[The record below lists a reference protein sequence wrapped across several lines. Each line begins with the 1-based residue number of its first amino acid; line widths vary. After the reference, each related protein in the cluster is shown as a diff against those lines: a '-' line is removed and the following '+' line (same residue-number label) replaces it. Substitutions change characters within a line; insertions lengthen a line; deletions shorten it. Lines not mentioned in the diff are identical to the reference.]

1 MFLLDTMVVSER
13 AKSRP
18 DARVR
23 AWTDALPATQQYVSA
38 LSLGEIFFGV
48 ERLPHSAS
56 KQRLQAWSAALPH
69 FFANRVLPVDLA
81 AAERWARQRIV
92 VGRSLAVIDAL
103 IAATAYAHG
112 LTVATRNERDFLD
125 LGVRVINPWL
135 T

>member
-18 DARVR
+18 DARVL
-23 AWTDALPATQQYVSA
+23 AWTSAVPATQQYVSA
-38 LSLGEIFFGV
+38 LSLGEIVFGV
-48 ERLPHSAS
+48 ERLPLGPN

-69 FFANRVLPVDLA
+69 FFASRVLAVDLA
-81 AAERWARQRIV
+81 AAERWARQRIA
-92 VGRSLAVIDAL
+92 VGRTVAVVDAL